1 MKWGYGMGL
10 CSMTGYGY
18 GQAGNEVVVTVEMR
32 SVNHRYSDFF
42 IRVPREYS
50 FLEDKVRGVVAKN
63 VRRGR
68 VEISV
73 TIEDF
78 REDPR
83 TVKIDWGLLQGYDAA
98 VSQIGERLGVEPTN
112 RADYL
117 LSLPGVLEPVAM
129 DEGDAR
135 LLNDLVEA
143 AASQAARA
151 LVDMRMA
158 EGQRLALVLR
168 KDLQYLTD
176 SLDWVTELA
185 RNLPEEYRERLEAR
199 IAELVGD
206 MPVDPNR
213 LAAEAAILADRANID
228 EELVRLR
235 SHLAEFSL
243 ALEGDEPVGRKLDF
257 LIQEM
262 NREVNTI
269 GSKSSNVAISQWVVE
284 GKSVIEKL
292 REQVQNVE

>member
-1 MKWGYGMGL
+1 MGL

-18 GQAGNEVVVTVEMR
+18 GQAGDEVVVTVEMR

-50 FLEDKVRGVVAKN
+50 FLEDKVRGVVARS

-83 TVKIDWGLLQGYDAA
+83 TVKIDWGLVQGYDAA
-98 VSQIGERLGVEPTN
+98 VSQIGERLGIEPTN

-143 AASQAARA
+143 AASQAAKA

-158 EGQRLALVLR
+158 EGRRLALVLR

-176 SLDWVTELA
+176 SLDGIAELA
-185 RNLPEEYRERLEAR
+185 KNLPGEYRERLEAR
-199 IAELVGD
+199 IADLVGD
-206 MPVDPNR
+206 IAVDPNR

-228 EELVRLR
+228 EELVRLK
-235 SHLAEFSL
+235 SHLAEFGL
-243 ALEGDEPVGRKLDF
+243 AFEGEEPVGRKLDF

-284 GKSVIEKL
+284 AKSVIEKL